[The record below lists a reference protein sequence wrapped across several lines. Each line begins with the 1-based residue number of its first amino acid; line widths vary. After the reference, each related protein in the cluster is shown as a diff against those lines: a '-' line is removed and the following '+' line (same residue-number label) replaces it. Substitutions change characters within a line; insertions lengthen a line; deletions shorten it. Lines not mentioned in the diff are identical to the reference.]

1 MNTIFSRLKE
11 YVDSLGISNNE
22 FGRVI
27 GCSSAQVTQMLTH
40 EKNFGVDKLLKIFSG
55 YPTLNPD
62 WLLTGNGPML
72 RDNKTSERNKRSST
86 LITTPISPAEEAKI
100 EELNAKMLSMSEEI
114 GRLKAQVEQQ
124 HPEISESHPKGLDHV
139 KNASTKKASS
149 PDADNVTSATAR

>member
-86 LITTPISPAEEAKI
+86 LITTPISPAEEAIIYKMYKEKEAKI

-124 HPEISESHPKGLDHV
+124 HPEIS
-139 KNASTKKASS
+139 
-149 PDADNVTSATAR
+149 

>member
-1 MNTIFSRLKE
+1 M
-11 YVDSLGISNNE
+11 
-22 FGRVI
+22 
-27 GCSSAQVTQMLTH
+27 
-40 EKNFGVDKLLKIFSG
+40 
-55 YPTLNPD
+55 
-62 WLLTGNGPML
+62 
-72 RDNKTSERNKRSST
+72 
-86 LITTPISPAEEAKI
+86 ISPAEEAIIYKMYKEKEAKI

>member
-55 YPTLNPD
+55 YPSLNPD

-72 RDNKTSERNKRSST
+72 RDNKTSKKANGVVHQLLRQFLLPKNPLYIKCIRR
-86 LITTPISPAEEAKI
+86 K
-100 EELNAKMLSMSEEI
+100 
-114 GRLKAQVEQQ
+114 RLK
-124 HPEISESHPKGLDHV
+124 L
-139 KNASTKKASS
+139 KN
-149 PDADNVTSATAR
+149 

>member
-1 MNTIFSRLKE
+1 
-11 YVDSLGISNNE
+11 
-22 FGRVI
+22 
-27 GCSSAQVTQMLTH
+27 
-40 EKNFGVDKLLKIFSG
+40 
-55 YPTLNPD
+55 
-62 WLLTGNGPML
+62 ML

-86 LITTPISPAEEAKI
+86 LITTPISPAEEAIIYKMYKEKEAKI

-124 HPEISESHPKGLDHV
+124 HPEISEFHPKGLDHV